1 MFATVALL
9 DPETPRPTGINVA
22 NQISALNT
30 PVKAE
35 RPGDFVTL

>member
-22 NQISALNT
+22 NQTTALKA
-30 PVKAE
+30 PVK
-35 RPGDFVTL
+35 GKGK